1 MAWNN
6 SADTLIA
13 GSGQVYVAPVGTALP
28 TTPTDSLNASF
39 VGLGYH
45 TEDGVSLSAPVNIIE
60 HPAWQSKHPIRREV
74 DSREFSLSFSLL
86 QWDED
91 TVPLAFGGG
100 TISSVS
106 GGYKFSPP
114 EPTDAIAEKALIC
127 DIDDGTERT
136 RIIIPRGSVTEGVD
150 TSLTRSAMSALSVT
164 FKALQPSDGSVPWY
178 FVSSDTTAY
187 AAGS

>member
-1 MAWNN
+1 MGWNN
-6 SADTLIA
+6 PSDTLIA
-13 GSGQVYVAPVGTALP
+13 GSGQVYVAATGSTLP
-28 TTPTDSLNASF
+28 TTPTGSIDTAF

-60 HPAWQSKHPIRREV
+60 HQAWQSKHAIRREV
-74 DSREFSLSFSLL
+74 DSREFTLSFSLL

-106 GGYKFSPP
+106 GGYKFAPP
-114 EPTDAIAEKALIC
+114 QSTDAIAEKALIC

-150 TSLTRSAMSALSVT
+150 TSLTRTSMAALSVS
-164 FKALQPSDGSVPWY
+164 FKALQPTDGSAPWY
-178 FVSSDTTAY
+178 FLSSDTTAY
-187 AAGS
+187 ASGS